1 MRETKIKLGVDDVI
15 DFVKAARMI
24 SEKIV
29 DMKPFISEVYELED
43 YQKAFESAV
52 KGDKFRVVIRF

>member
-1 MRETKIKLGVDDVI
+1 
-15 DFVKAARMI
+15 
-24 SEKIV
+24 
-29 DMKPFISEVYELED
+29 MKPFISEVYELED